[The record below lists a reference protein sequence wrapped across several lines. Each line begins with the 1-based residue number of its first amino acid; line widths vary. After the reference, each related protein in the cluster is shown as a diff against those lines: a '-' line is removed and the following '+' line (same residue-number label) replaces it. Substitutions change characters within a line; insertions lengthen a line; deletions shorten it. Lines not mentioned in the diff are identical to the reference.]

1 MFRRKLLLSALC
13 VMVFFCGYNGVHAE
27 KIKFQDV
34 NEDHWAIDTI
44 QWAVKEKIVDGY
56 PDNTFKPE
64 KVVGQKEFIT
74 LLIRTFKP
82 SDFSLDDPNNTG
94 EWSYPYMHFAFS
106 YGWYVIVPFHQ
117 PKGSDIGLA
126 RGQAAK
132 IIADATG
139 KNYNQQDSIR
149 YLLDNGFVKGK
160 VDNSFDG
167 FKEGDPLTRAEALTM
182 IKRIRSKLDK
192 LQKSPKET
200 VKYEPKSEK

>member
-13 VMVFFCGYNGVHAE
+13 VMVFFCSFNGIHAE
-27 KIKFQDV
+27 EIKFQDV
-34 NEDHWAIDTI
+34 GVDHWAIDTI

-64 KVVGQKEFIT
+64 QVVGQKEFIT

-94 EWSYPYMHFAFS
+94 EWSYPYTHFAFS

-117 PKGSDIGLA
+117 YGSDISLA

-149 YLLDNGFVKGK
+149 YLLDHGIVEGK
-160 VDNSFDG
+160 ADNSFEG

-182 IKRIRSKLDK
+182 IKRVHSKLDK

-200 VKYEPKSEK
+200 VKYEPKSKK

>member
-1 MFRRKLLLSALC
+1 MLGRKFLLSTLC
-13 VMVFFCGYNGVHAE
+13 IMMFFCGFSSAHAE
-27 KIKFQDV
+27 ETKFKDV
-34 NEDHWAIDTI
+34 SEDHWAKDTI
-44 QWAVKEKIVDGY
+44 QWAIKEKIVDGY

-64 KVVGQKEFIT
+64 QVVGQKEFIA

-82 SDFSLDDPNNTG
+82 SDFSLDDPHNTG
-94 EWSYPYMHFAFS
+94 DWSYPYTHFAFS

-117 PKGSDIGLA
+117 YGSDISLA

-149 YLLDNGFVKGK
+149 YLLDNGFVEGK
-160 VDNSFDG
+160 VDNSLDG
-167 FKEGDPLTRAEALTM
+167 FKEGDSLTRAEALTI
-182 IKRIRSKLDK
+182 IKRLHSRMDK
-192 LQKSPKET
+192 LQKSPEKT

>member
-1 MFRRKLLLSALC
+1 MIGRKFLLAALC
-13 VMVFFCGYNGVHAE
+13 IMMLFGGYSSLYAE
-27 KIKFQDV
+27 EIKFQDV
-34 NEDHWAIDTI
+34 GEDHWAKETI

-64 KVVGQKEFIT
+64 QVVGQKEFIT

-94 EWSYPYMHFAFS
+94 DWSYPYMTFAFS

-149 YLLDNGFVKGK
+149 YLLDNGFVEGK